1 MLTFMFNSSL
11 DFGVLFFV
19 LLNIWL
25 FILATKIISG
35 KHFTPN
41 LAQCTPP
48 LKALQLI
55 VCIVNNHRTV
65 LHDVPYRLCN
75 IIKVCTNAWK
85 LTVRHRAS
93 FSPQAPSLWRSLLP
107 EVRIC
112 RNPMNYTYCHLLR
125 SLYFRFPFAPQM
137 QTVKSTKIL
146 IFNTGF

>member
-1 MLTFMFNSSL
+1 MLTFVFNSSL

-75 IIKVCTNAWK
+75 IVKVCTK
-85 LTVRHRAS
+85 HES
-93 FSPQAPSLWRSLLP
+93 SL
-107 EVRIC
+107 
-112 RNPMNYTYCHLLR
+112 
-125 SLYFRFPFAPQM
+125 
-137 QTVKSTKIL
+137 
-146 IFNTGF
+146 